1 MDSVAV
7 KREDVNSMEQ
17 PAVALDN
24 DASAVDVAVDDKGG
38 EGSITP
44 PSPLGPA
51 LMPEPASEPSSAP
64 GHESMTSLVAFD
76 GGIVITDQV
85 D

>member
-7 KREDVNSMEQ
+7 KKEDVSSTEQ
-17 PAVALDN
+17 PAVALNN
-24 DASAVDVAVDDKGG
+24 DASAVNVAADEGG

-51 LMPEPASEPSSAP
+51 LMPEPASEPSSAS
-64 GHESMTSLVAFD
+64 GHESMASLVALD

-85 D
+85 N